1 MKLRKFLILF
11 ITVLA
16 IISAFALF
24 TPLLEAYSMNDSLM
38 NGAQES
44 GASFEYE
51 MNAMGPINFY
61 RNNTMSNDIGNLGF
75 VTSYLNVTVG
85 NGQSVFSF
93 RIYGQPVGTVQV
105 LLARSFSV
113 NVSSSSGL
121 YTSFFPAAFDNAGQ
135 FVRVFNET
143 AQNTG
148 ASGAYSS
155 INVGKGILYSYSE
168 KIKMIDVPSQPTG
181 YYGNLSKS
189 LSANTAYYINTN
201 SGAFLN
207 YMMLSGNSSI
217 VSTILGSSSISNVTL
232 FYIALESTNS
242 SVQSLNIPHYIVQYE
257 VVVAVIWIVG
267 SLYMVS
273 LYRRVSKKGRK

>member
-38 NGAQES
+38 NVAQEN
-44 GASFEYE
+44 GVSFEYE

>member
-1 MKLRKFLILF
+1 MMLRKFLILF

-38 NGAQES
+38 NVAQEN
-44 GASFEYE
+44 GVSFEYE

>member
-1 MKLRKFLILF
+1 
-11 ITVLA
+11 
-16 IISAFALF
+16 
-24 TPLLEAYSMNDSLM
+24 MNDSLM

-75 VTSYLNVTVG
+75 VTSYLNVTAG

-121 YTSFFPAAFDNAGQ
+121 YTSFFPAAFDHAGQ

>member
-1 MKLRKFLILF
+1 
-11 ITVLA
+11 
-16 IISAFALF
+16 
-24 TPLLEAYSMNDSLM
+24 MNDSLM
-38 NGAQES
+38 NVAQEN
-44 GASFEYE
+44 GVSFEYE

>member
-1 MKLRKFLILF
+1 
-11 ITVLA
+11 
-16 IISAFALF
+16 
-24 TPLLEAYSMNDSLM
+24 
-38 NGAQES
+38 
-44 GASFEYE
+44 
-51 MNAMGPINFY
+51 
-61 RNNTMSNDIGNLGF
+61 
-75 VTSYLNVTVG
+75 
-85 NGQSVFSF
+85 
-93 RIYGQPVGTVQV
+93 
-105 LLARSFSV
+105 
-113 NVSSSSGL
+113 
-121 YTSFFPAAFDNAGQ
+121 
-135 FVRVFNET
+135 
-143 AQNTG
+143 
-148 ASGAYSS
+148 
-155 INVGKGILYSYSE
+155 
-168 KIKMIDVPSQPTG
+168 MIDVASQPTG